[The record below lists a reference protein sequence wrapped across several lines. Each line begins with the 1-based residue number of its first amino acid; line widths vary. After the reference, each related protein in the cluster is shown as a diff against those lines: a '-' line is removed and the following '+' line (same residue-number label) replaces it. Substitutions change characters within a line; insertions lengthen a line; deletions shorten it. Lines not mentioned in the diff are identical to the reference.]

1 MLIHV
6 NARKMTKDS
15 IALIGFMATGKT
27 IVGKELIVHLG
38 DKYRLIEMDDM
49 IIEDAGKSIPKIFS
63 EDGEIRFRE
72 YEIAACKK
80 ASQYNKVVIS
90 CGGGCVLNKIN
101 IDYLKKNCHVVLLQT
116 STEEI
121 YKRCMKDGP
130 ETRPVI
136 DKPDP
141 KAEIE
146 KVLVF
151 RKPFYE
157 AAAEITVN
165 TSQREI
171 KSIVKEI
178 IEKTKIA

>member
-1 MLIHV
+1 MSK
-6 NARKMTKDS
+6 NS

-27 IVGKELIVHLG
+27 TVGKELVRELG
-38 DKYRLIEMDDM
+38 KEYRLVEMDDM
-49 IIEDAGKSIPKIFS
+49 IIEDAGKSIPEIFS

-80 ASQYNKVVIS
+80 ASKYYNIVIS
-90 CGGGCVLNKIN
+90 CGGGCVLNKVN
-101 IDYLKKNCHVVLLQT
+101 IDYLKQNCHIVLLQT
-116 STEEI
+116 SAEEI

-136 DKPDP
+136 DKSDP

-146 KVLVF
+146 RVLVF

-157 AAAEITVN
+157 AAAEIIVDTTMRDIGDIVN
-165 TSQREI
+165 
-171 KSIVKEI
+171 EI
-178 IEKTKIA
+178 IEKTIFI

>member
-1 MLIHV
+1 MSK
-6 NARKMTKDS
+6 NS

-27 IVGKELIVHLG
+27 TVGKELVKELG
-38 DKYRLIEMDDM
+38 KEYRLVEMDDL
-49 IIEDAGKSIPKIFS
+49 IVEDAGKSIPKIFS

-80 ASQYNKVVIS
+80 ASNYIKVVIS

-101 IDYLKKNCHVVLLQT
+101 IDYLKQNCHIVLLQT
-116 STEEI
+116 SAEEI
-121 YKRCMKDGP
+121 YNRCMKDGK

-136 DKPDP
+136 DKADP

-146 KVLVF
+146 KVLIF

-157 AAAEITVN
+157 AAAEIIVDT
-165 TSQREI
+165 TKREI
-171 KSIVKEI
+171 SEIVKEI
-178 IEKTKIA
+178 VEKTKMV

>member
-1 MLIHV
+1 
-6 NARKMTKDS
+6 
-15 IALIGFMATGKT
+15 
-27 IVGKELIVHLG
+27 
-38 DKYRLIEMDDM
+38 MDDM
-49 IIEDAGKSIPKIFS
+49 IIEDAGKTIPEIFS
-63 EDGEIRFRE
+63 EDGEISFRE

-101 IDYLKKNCHVVLLQT
+101 IDYLKQNCHIVLLQT
-116 STEEI
+116 SAEEI

-146 KVLVF
+146 NVLMF

-157 AAAEITVN
+157 AAAEIIVET
-165 TSQREI
+165 TQRNIKEI
-171 KSIVKEI
+171 AKEI
-178 IEKTKIA
+178 IKKTKLI